1 MPFVLGI
8 IIFVIDQLAKGYITA
23 SMHLGQ
29 SIPVVKDYF
38 YITYVVNPGAAFGI
52 FENQRLFF
60 IIVALLFVAAIV
72 FFREKILKENTL
84 FQWGVGL
91 LMGGAIGNL
100 YDRLQN
106 GLVIDFF
113 DFRFWPVFNIADVA
127 ICIGAA
133 FIMFD
138 VCFRRGVDDTDI

>member
-52 FENQRLFF
+52 FEHQRLFF

-72 FFREKILKENTL
+72 FFRKKILKENTL

-138 VCFRRGVDDTDI
+138 VCFRRGVDDTDV

>member
-52 FENQRLFF
+52 FEHQRLFF

-72 FFREKILKENTL
+72 FFRKKILKENTL

>member
-23 SMHLGQ
+23 SMRLGQ

-52 FENQRLFF
+52 FEHQRLFF

-72 FFREKILKENTL
+72 FFRKKILKENTL

-138 VCFRRGVDDTDI
+138 VCFRRGVDDTDV

>member
-52 FENQRLFF
+52 FEHQRLFF

>member
-23 SMHLGQ
+23 SMRLGQ

-52 FENQRLFF
+52 FEHQRLFF

-133 FIMFD
+133 LIMFD